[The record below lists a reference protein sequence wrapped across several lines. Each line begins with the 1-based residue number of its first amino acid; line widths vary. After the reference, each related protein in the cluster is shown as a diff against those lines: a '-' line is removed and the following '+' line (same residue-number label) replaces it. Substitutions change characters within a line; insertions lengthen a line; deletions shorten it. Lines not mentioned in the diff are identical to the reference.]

1 MLTPPTSG
9 QMTVNDTLPY
19 YVWTENSRIIV
30 TNSVPFSSVI
40 LVTTEEEVVALEAHP
55 VVADPD
61 NLVAMDRES
70 LVILYYDMIN
80 WTFNYHQI
88 IILLHH
94 NMNLSNFWP
103 VWC

>member
-1 MLTPPTSG
+1 M
-9 QMTVNDTLPY
+9 
-19 YVWTENSRIIV
+19 I
-30 TNSVPFSSVI
+30 TNSVQFSSVI

-70 LVILYYDMIN
+70 LVILCYNMIN

-88 IILLHH
+88 IILLQH
-94 NMNLSNFWP
+94 NMNFSNFS
-103 VWC
+103 V